1 MSSYHSD
8 NESTSVVI
16 KRLFSKNN
24 RAKEGCSEPII
35 FEMPDSMELKTL
47 NELIENTWY
56 ISPGYQ
62 VFVHMND
69 DGSITRLDI
78 KSELKTKNL
87 WSRKVIYTYNKKYF
101 EEVKGDLIT
110 QPHRSSKNKNEENDE
125 YDDEY
130 DNQDSFDKFDNLL
143 YPSSLST
150 TKSDTAFSFSSSSY
164 SFSNKNSVP
173 SAQSPL

>member
-1 MSSYHSD
+1 MSGYLSD

-24 RAKEGCSEPII
+24 RAKEGCSEPIV

-47 NELIENTWY
+47 NELIESTWY

-62 VFVHMND
+62 VFVHMDD

-78 KSELKTKNL
+78 KSELKTKTL

-101 EEVKGDLIT
+101 EEVKGNLIT
-110 QPHRSSKNKNEENDE
+110 QPHRDNDDKNESEDE
-125 YDDEY
+125 R
-130 DNQDSFDKFDNLL
+130 DNEDNFDKDDNLL

-150 TKSDTAFSFSSSSY
+150 TKSDTTFSFASSSF
-164 SFSNKNSVP
+164 SFSNKSSVP